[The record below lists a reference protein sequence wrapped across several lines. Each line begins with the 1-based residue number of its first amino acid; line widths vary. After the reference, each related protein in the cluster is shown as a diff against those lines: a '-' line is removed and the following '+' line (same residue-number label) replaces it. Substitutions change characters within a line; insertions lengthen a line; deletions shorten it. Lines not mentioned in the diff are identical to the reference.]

1 MNYGPGLRAQSENL
15 ENRRR
20 VQIMNDDP
28 EIKALTTVY
37 TALQDLDPES
47 QQRVLD
53 YVARKLGL
61 QPREVQQRRE
71 AFSREDLPSAES
83 LSDSRSPTE
92 EETTSDVEGISPVAL
107 KWMRRNALNADDLGR
122 LFSIGADEID
132 LVANT
137 VPGKSKNSRLRSVVL
152 LRGIAE
158 YLSTGAARITYEQI
172 KEASLHYDAYDSTN
186 HAKYLKGLS
195 AELSGSRSGGFV
207 LTARG
212 LTAGTEL
219 IKTILKGT
227 ANN

>member
-1 MNYGPGLRAQSENL
+1 
-15 ENRRR
+15 
-20 VQIMNDDP
+20 MNDDP

-37 TALQDLDPES
+37 TALQDLDPEA

-61 QPREVQQRRE
+61 QSRQAPRRDAV
-71 AFSREDLPSAES
+71 SREDLPSVES
-83 LSDSRSPTE
+83 SSDSRSPTE
-92 EETTSDVEGISPVAL
+92 EEIASELEGISPVAL
-107 KWMRRNALNADDLGR
+107 KWMRRNAFNADDLGR

-152 LRGIAE
+152 LKGIAE

-227 ANN
+227 ANS

>member
-1 MNYGPGLRAQSENL
+1 MNYGL
-15 ENRRR
+15 ELERDPEGRKLEGEA
-20 VQIMNDDP
+20 IMNDDP
-28 EIKALTTVY
+28 EIRALTNVY
-37 TALQDLDPES
+37 TALQELDPEA

-61 QPREVQQRRE
+61 ERQQPQS
-71 AFSREDLPSAES
+71 SRDVES
-83 LSDSRSPTE
+83 TEHLRSVESMSHSSNRVE
-92 EETTSDVEGISPVAL
+92 EEIPSDLEGISPVAL
-107 KWMRRNALNADDLGR
+107 KWMRRNALNVDNLGK

-137 VPGKSKNSRLRSVVL
+137 VPGTSKNSRLRSVVL
-152 LRGIAE
+152 LKGIAA

-186 HAKYLKGLS
+186 HAKYLKGLA
-195 AELSGSRSGGFV
+195 AELSGNKSGGFV

-219 IKTILKGT
+219 IKSIVGASSKT
-227 ANN
+227 